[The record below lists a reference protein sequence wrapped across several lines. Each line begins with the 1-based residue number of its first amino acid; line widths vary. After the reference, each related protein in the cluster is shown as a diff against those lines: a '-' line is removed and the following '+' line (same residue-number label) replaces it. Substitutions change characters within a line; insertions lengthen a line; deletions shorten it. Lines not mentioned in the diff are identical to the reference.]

1 MGGEWKENTEEAGE
15 TGMKNAFRADASC
28 GIVLNHVQG
37 GANGAM
43 VEDITQL
50 AEPQTTNY
58 DERWK
63 MIL

>member
-1 MGGEWKENTEEAGE
+1 MGGEWKENTEEA
-15 TGMKNAFRADASC
+15 GMKNAFRADASC

-37 GANGAM
+37 GAMAEN
-43 VEDITQL
+43 ITQL

>member
-15 TGMKNAFRADASC
+15 TGMKNAFRADAWC

-43 VEDITQL
+43 AENITQL